1 MAIGGRTVEE
11 LKDEMT
17 YEEFQT
23 WETYRER
30 RGTLHHGVRL
40 EWLFARLSLQ
50 VAQALGA
57 KDAKFTDLLRYHD
70 TDQPEAVEA
79 NSFQDVA
86 ILMGA
91 RRGK

>member
-1 MAIGGRTVEE
+1 MEE

-23 WETYRER
+23 WEAYRER
-30 RGTLHHGVRL
+30 RGTFHHGLRL
-40 EWLFARLSLQ
+40 EWLFARQSLQ
-50 VAQALGA
+50 IAQALGA
-57 KDAKFTDLLRYHD
+57 KDAKFTDLLRFHD
-70 TDQPEAVEA
+70 TEQAEPVEA
-79 NSFQDVA
+79 TSFQDVA